1 MEDNYYYYPIFAFNA
16 DGGGRYGIILVAA
29 KDEKEAFD
37 YLMATRYSRLYQ
49 IKFEKKA
56 VNLYHWSK
64 EELNEPKIV
73 FKNFIEL

>member
-1 MEDNYYYYPIFAFNA
+1 MEDKYCYPIFAFNA

-29 KDEKEAFD
+29 NNENDAFNF
-37 YLMATRYSRLYQ
+37 LMKSRYSRLYQ

-56 VNLYHWSK
+56 IDLCHWNE
-64 EELNEPKIV
+64 EELKEPKIV